1 MARRSELARATRA
14 KEREEDEEDAAISR
28 DFLMARVGSAQV
40 SLRAALSALDD
51 FMALCVN
58 PDEDKD
64 GDERKDLVDTALE
77 AAGCATRAL
86 ESVEPVL
93 ESAELEFELGEPW
106 ENE

>member
-1 MARRSELARATRA
+1 MARSSRRELSRA
-14 KEREEDEEDAAISR
+14 KEREEDEEDAALNR

-58 PDEDKD
+58 PDEDK
-64 GDERKDLVDTALE
+64 GGEERRELVDTALE

-86 ESVEPVL
+86 EAVEPVL
-93 ESAELEFELGEPW
+93 ESAELEFEIGEPW
-106 ENE
+106 ESE